1 MKRKRENRASAPVVR
16 LSRCSR
22 EERAVVAKRVFCLF
36 FFFRLQSL
44 SLASVEY
51 NGESVVEFKPTTR
64 SNFIAGRFFLK
75 SDIFVFRV
83 CIFKKT
89 GLSLFLHR
97 ANKNPAGLFA
107 VRLAA
112 DHLSI
117 SFSKSS
123 TSTIFPKSL
132 SFSSSV
138 SLSSFSSSFTS
149 SSSSSSR
156 TF

>member
-1 MKRKRENRASAPVVR
+1 LKRKRENRASAPVVR

-22 EERAVVAKRVFCLF
+22 EERAVVAKRVFSLF

-64 SNFIAGRFFLK
+64 SNYIAGRFFLK

-89 GLSLFLHR
+89 GR

>member
-64 SNFIAGRFFLK
+64 SNYIAGRFFLK

-89 GLSLFLHR
+89 GR